1 MRDERPNWTLL
12 QYILDVGWSCHAR
25 ISPNP
30 WSLGRQALI
39 ESKVGIRIHAKL
51 VRAWSKRD
59 GEIYVYGDWFMMG
72 SLQMAYENYLEI
84 QTEDM

>member
-1 MRDERPNWTLL
+1 MLEF
-12 QYILDVGWSCHAR
+12 HH
-25 ISPNP
+25 
-30 WSLGRQALI
+30 LGCQALI

-59 GEIYVYGDWFMMG
+59 GEMYMAIGFMLG

-84 QTEDM
+84 